1 MVAHKIIYANSVREY
16 YLSVDNLCKDLFLRK
31 QMDSQGF
38 VFLSVLAK
46 FNRIKQLTT
55 NYATVQQV
63 CVNSPNIEYY
73 DPRVDG
79 IDRVRKRDGW
89 QQWVLKMEERDPSAQ
104 NDGPPPRHQYTSMT
118 DPHHAFDDPSANS
131 PLSNAVANPGENVQF
146 QPVESLVSLDSVE
159 PPYGPISPLGVS
171 NGADGS
177 TSRAPL
183 SAAVSEF
190 SPSVRSLNPRSFS
203 PLDSQAPG
211 TSVFTDEQV
220 DNLNIVVRKPMTATT
235 PTRPHFHSSS
245 SRTFSNGSLDGRS
258 ISEELT
264 KFTDRHQIPTLNGDA
279 RDR

>member
-1 MVAHKIIYANSVREY
+1 MKYANAVREY

-104 NDGPPPRHQYTSMT
+104 NDGPPPRHQYPSMT
-118 DPHHAFDDPSANS
+118 DAHHTFDDPSANS
-131 PLSNAVANPGENVQF
+131 PLSNAVANSGENVQF
-146 QPVESLVSLDSVE
+146 QSLDNVE
-159 PPYGPISPLGVS
+159 PSYGQTGPIGVS

-177 TSRAPL
+177 TPRAPL

-190 SPSVRSLNPRSFS
+190 SPSVRALNSRSFS

-220 DNLNIVVRKPMTATT
+220 DNLNIVVRKPVTVTT

-245 SRTFSNGSLDGRS
+245 SRTFSNGSIDGRS
-258 ISEELT
+258 ISEELS
-264 KFTDRHQIPTLNGDA
+264 KFTDRQQVPTLNGDA
-279 RDR
+279 PDR

>member
-1 MVAHKIIYANSVREY
+1 M
-16 YLSVDNLCKDLFLRK
+16 FLRK
-31 QMDSQGF
+31 QMDSQGY

-89 QQWVLKMEERDPSAQ
+89 QQWVLKMEERDPTAQ
-104 NDGPPPRHQYTSMT
+104 NDGPPPRHQYPSVT
-118 DPHHAFDDPSANS
+118 DAHHTFDDPSAVS
-131 PLSNAVANPGENVQF
+131 PQSNAVPNSEDSVQF
-146 QPVESLVSLDSVE
+146 QSLDSVA
-159 PPYGPISPLGVS
+159 PSYGQIGSIGVS
-171 NGADGS
+171 NGADGF

-190 SPSVRSLNPRSFS
+190 SPSVRSHNSRSFS
-203 PLDSQAPG
+203 QPDSQTPG

-220 DNLNIVVRKPMTATT
+220 DNLNIVVRKAVTATT

-245 SRTFSNGSLDGRS
+245 SRTFSNGSIDGRS
-258 ISEELT
+258 ISEELS
-264 KFTDRHQIPTLNGDA
+264 KFTDRQQVPNVNGDTP
-279 RDR
+279 DR

>member
-1 MVAHKIIYANSVREY
+1 
-16 YLSVDNLCKDLFLRK
+16 
-31 QMDSQGF
+31 MDSQGF

-73 DPRVDG
+73 DPRIDG

-89 QQWVLKMEERDPSAQ
+89 EQWVLKMEERDPSAQ
-104 NDGPPPRHQYTSMT
+104 NDGPPPRHQYPSMT
-118 DPHHAFDDPSANS
+118 DAHHTFDDPSANS
-131 PLSNAVANPGENVQF
+131 PLSNAVANSGENVQF
-146 QPVESLVSLDSVE
+146 PSLQSVE
-159 PPYGPISPLGVS
+159 PSISKDLVPIS
-171 NGADGS
+171 NTANGS

-190 SPSVRSLNPRSFS
+190 SPSVRSRNSRSFS

-220 DNLNIVVRKPMTATT
+220 DNLNIVVRKPVTATT

-245 SRTFSNGSLDGRS
+245 SRTFSNGSIDGRS
-258 ISEELT
+258 ISEELS
-264 KFTDRHQIPTLNGDA
+264 KFTDRQQVPTLNGDA
-279 RDR
+279 PDR

>member
-1 MVAHKIIYANSVREY
+1 
-16 YLSVDNLCKDLFLRK
+16 
-31 QMDSQGF
+31 MDSQGF

-73 DPRVDG
+73 DPRIDG

-104 NDGPPPRHQYTSMT
+104 NDGPPPRHQYPSMT
-118 DPHHAFDDPSANS
+118 EAHHTFEVPSANS
-131 PLSNAVANPGENVQF
+131 PQSSAIGNSAGDNVQF
-146 QPVESLVSLDSVE
+146 QSLDSA
-159 PPYGPISPLGVS
+159 PPSYSQG
-171 NGADGS
+171 GS
-177 TSRAPL
+177 TGLSNEIDASTMRAPL

-190 SPSVRSLNPRSFS
+190 SPSVRSNNPRSFS
-203 PLDSQAPG
+203 QTDSQASG

-220 DNLNIVVRKPMTATT
+220 DDLNIVIRKPGSATT

-245 SRTFSNGSLDGRS
+245 SRTFSNGSIDGRS
-258 ISEELT
+258 ISEELSR
-264 KFTDRHQIPTLNGDA
+264 FTDRQQVPTLNGDA
-279 RDR
+279 PDR

>member
-1 MVAHKIIYANSVREY
+1 
-16 YLSVDNLCKDLFLRK
+16 
-31 QMDSQGF
+31 MDSQGF

-104 NDGPPPRHQYTSMT
+104 NDGPPPRHQYPSMT
-118 DPHHAFDDPSANS
+118 DAHHTFDDASANS
-131 PLSNAVANPGENVQF
+131 PRSNAIANSGESFQF
-146 QPVESLVSLDSVE
+146 QSLDSVA
-159 PPYGPISPLGVS
+159 PPYSQIGPADFS
-171 NGADGS
+171 NEADAS
-177 TSRAPL
+177 KIRAPL

-190 SPSVRSLNPRSFS
+190 SPSVRSHNSRSFS
-203 PLDSQAPG
+203 QPDPQAPG

-220 DNLNIVVRKPMTATT
+220 DNLNIVVRKPVTATT

-245 SRTFSNGSLDGRS
+245 SRTFSNGSIDGRS
-258 ISEELT
+258 INEELS
-264 KFTDRHQIPTLNGDA
+264 KFTDRQPFPAMNGDA
-279 RDR
+279 PDRQV

>member
-1 MVAHKIIYANSVREY
+1 
-16 YLSVDNLCKDLFLRK
+16 
-31 QMDSQGF
+31 MDSQGF

-89 QQWVLKMEERDPSAQ
+89 QQWVMKLEERDPSAQ
-104 NDGPPPRHQYTSMT
+104 NDGPPPRHQYPSINDT
-118 DPHHAFDDPSANS
+118 HHHTFDDVAANS
-131 PLSNAVANPGENVQF
+131 PRSNAVANPMESFQF
-146 QPVESLVSLDSVE
+146 QSLDSVA
-159 PPYGPISPLGVS
+159 PAYGQSGPVGVS
-171 NGADGS
+171 NEADAS
-177 TSRAPL
+177 SIRAPL

-190 SPSVRSLNPRSFS
+190 SPSVRSPNSRSFS
-203 PLDSQAPG
+203 QPDSQAPG

-220 DNLNIVVRKPMTATT
+220 ENLNIVVRKPVAATT

-245 SRTFSNGSLDGRS
+245 SRTFSNGSIDGRS
-258 ISEELT
+258 INEELS
-264 KFTDRHQIPTLNGDA
+264 KFNDRQPVPTMNGDA
-279 RDR
+279 PER